1 MKKST
6 YEFRTPAYNQL
17 SLLDGST
24 RLRMAE
30 RNEAHPPIVGA
41 APAAAFESAKAS
53 TTKEAI
59 AATVLMVGFTAL
71 FWILLGY
78 IRTH

>member
-6 YEFRTPAYNQL
+6 YEFRNQL
-17 SLLDGST
+17 SLLDGNT

-30 RNEAHPPIVGA
+30 RNEAQPTLVRSAA
-41 APAAAFESAKAS
+41 APAAPFESVRAS

>member
-6 YEFRTPAYNQL
+6 YEFRNQL

-30 RNEAHPPIVGA
+30 RNEAQPTLIRSA
-41 APAAAFESAKAS
+41 APAAPFESARAS